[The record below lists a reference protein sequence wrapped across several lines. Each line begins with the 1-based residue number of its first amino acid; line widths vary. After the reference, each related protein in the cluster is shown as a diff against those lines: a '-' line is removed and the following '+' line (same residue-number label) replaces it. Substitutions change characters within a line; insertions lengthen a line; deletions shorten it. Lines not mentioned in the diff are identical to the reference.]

1 MSSPIPALSPA
12 RSHDHPTAVAAL
24 VPLSRRAQ
32 QDTDPLAG
40 ASAER
45 RARQPEGTGTPHD
58 LRDDLPTPDGNPFA
72 VVGRVDAA
80 PQLVRH
86 GKGLPLDAATRVAD
100 AAAGAGGLASGRH
113 DLSVRLPA
121 MPAPDV
127 SRVDDSAG
135 AGQERP
141 VRPSAMPPAAR
152 ADSHRLAGKRTAEA
166 SRSPSRDVLLVEDTA
181 GPADVLPLRS
191 PASPPAIKDVLPALV
206 DGRLPA
212 SGTAPATPTPSTPPP
227 SDAPFIADRA
237 DRAAAATS
245 LQPEKPR
252 TAPEQPMPL
261 LHAAGPATAQVH
273 TGPVRR
279 QGNGPAAAQPDP
291 ARAELPAAAPAQRMA
306 TVSVPFSSWGPGH
319 QVTASWI
326 PAAVPGQLP
335 PMTLRSSSESAQ
347 RAIGS
352 ALAASDPLAPG
363 SLQLT
368 AADSADDGTSGRRQ
382 ADYVPEDEE

>member
-12 RSHDHPTAVAAL
+12 RSHDHPTAIAAV

-32 QDTDPLAG
+32 QDTDRLAG

-45 RARQPEGTGTPHD
+45 RARQPEGTDTPHD

-80 PQLVRH
+80 PQLMRH
-86 GKGLPLDAATRVAD
+86 GKGLPPDAATRVAD
-100 AAAGAGGLASGRH
+100 AAAGAGGFASGRH
-113 DLSVRLPA
+113 DLSLRLPA
-121 MPAPDV
+121 IPLAA
-127 SRVDDSAG
+127 RDDS
-135 AGQERP
+135 Q
-141 VRPSAMPPAAR
+141 
-152 ADSHRLAGKRTAEA
+152 RLAGKRTAEA
-166 SRSPSRDVLLVEDTA
+166 SPSPSRDVLLVEDTA
-181 GPADVLPLRS
+181 GPADVLPLRF
-191 PASPPAIKDVLPALV
+191 PASPPAIKDVLSALV

-212 SGTAPATPTPSTPPP
+212 SGTAPATPMPSTPLP

-237 DRAAAATS
+237 ADAAATS
-245 LQPEKPR
+245 SQPERPR

-273 TGPVRR
+273 TGTVRR

-291 ARAELPAAAPAQRMA
+291 ARAELPAATPAQRMA
-306 TVSVPFSSWGPGH
+306 TVSVPFSSWGSGH

-382 ADYVPEDEE
+382 ADHVPEDEE

>member
-45 RARQPEGTGTPHD
+45 RARQPEGTGIPHD

-100 AAAGAGGLASGRH
+100 AAAGAGGFASGRH
-113 DLSVRLPA
+113 DLSLRLPA
-121 MPAPDV
+121 L
-127 SRVDDSAG
+127 
-135 AGQERP
+135 
-141 VRPSAMPPAAR
+141 PPAAR

-237 DRAAAATS
+237 DRAAAAAATS